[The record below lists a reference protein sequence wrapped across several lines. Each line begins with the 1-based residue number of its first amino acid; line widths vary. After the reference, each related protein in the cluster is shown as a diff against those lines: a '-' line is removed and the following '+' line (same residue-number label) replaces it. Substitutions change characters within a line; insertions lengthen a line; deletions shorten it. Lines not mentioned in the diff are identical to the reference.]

1 MDVLSVDEV
10 FRHTVRLWPTI
21 VGGAFVIGLLGAK
34 VGDGDFEDF
43 SLIHTI
49 GQTIGGLFVATF
61 GAWIVFWFVDAV
73 SRNGTAEQG
82 GADQAPGELFVTV
95 FVLIYLSMAFGG
107 FFTPEPAEDPRD
119 RPKGYVP
126 YDRSDDY

>member
-1 MDVLSVDEV
+1 MPIWVSESLRQTEFPSFKFLVPDVTISVKSIPYV
-10 FRHTVRLWPTI
+10 LR
-21 VGGAFVIGLLGAK
+21 
-34 VGDGDFEDF
+34 EDA
-43 SLIHTI
+43 SIETLI
-49 GQTIGGLFVATF
+49 VATF

-82 GADQAPGELFVTV
+82 GAEQAPGELFVTV
-95 FVLIYLSMAFGG
+95 FVLIYLCMAFGG
-107 FFTPEPAEDPRD
+107 HFTPEPTEDPRD